1 MNKPL
6 HFTAHAKTVISERSL
21 DLKWIERTVHSPEW
35 CEDAPSGPPME
46 RRYRRISECGDRVLR
61 VICLEMAT
69 EIRIITAFL
78 DRHARM
84 PQ

>member
-6 HFTAHAKTVISERSL
+6 RFTEHAKTVISERSL
-21 DLKWIERTVHSPEW
+21 DLEWIERTVHSPEW
-35 CEDAPSGPPME
+35 RETDPSGPPIE
-46 RRYRRISECGDRVLR
+46 RRYRRIHECGDRVLR
-61 VICLEMAT
+61 VICLEMDT

-78 DRHARM
+78 DRNARM